1 MYNPVNQFNKSQTR
15 HIEHVKNYVAKAIK
29 KYGMIDQGDKVLVAV
44 SGGKDS
50 LVLLEALSAYQKYSK
65 IQFTVEGLHI
75 NVTDV
80 PYSVNRE
87 FLIHFASYLN
97 VTMHFID
104 LEANIENRGKKA
116 PCFVC
121 SWHRRKA
128 LFTFAKANGF
138 KKLALGH
145 HMDDAVETLI
155 INMTYHANIS
165 SLPGKLDMFEGQV
178 GLIRPLILL
187 TNSDTLTFSKI
198 KNYLPLESSCP
209 HENLTR
215 RTTARNLIKNMQA
228 LHPKAKVNLFNSMS
242 NIDGE
247 YLA

>member
-1 MYNPVNQFNKSQTR
+1 MYSPVIHFNKSQTR
-15 HIEHVKNYVAKAIK
+15 HIEHVKNYVAKAIE

-50 LVLLEALSAYQKYSK
+50 LVLLETLSVYQKYSK
-65 IQFTVEGLHI
+65 INFSVEGIHI

-80 PYSVNRE
+80 PYSVNRA
-87 FLIHFASYLN
+87 FLTEFASHLG
-97 VTMHFID
+97 VPMHFID
-104 LEANIENRGKKA
+104 VEADLENRGKKA

-145 HMDDAVETLI
+145 HMDDAVETLV

-165 SLPGKLDMFEGQV
+165 SLPGKLNMFEGEV

-187 TNSDTLTFSKI
+187 SNSDTFAFSKI

-209 HENLTR
+209 HEDLTR
-215 RTTARNLIKNMQA
+215 RTTARNLIKSMQV

-242 NIDGE
+242 NIDSE